1 MVEKD
6 IFEYLN
12 AKIGN
17 PIGAAALM
25 GNLYAESTLNP
36 LCANKAMQRFAETGK
51 QYTERIDKDYTDAFS
66 MDGIAYGIA
75 QWYYPTRK
83 RGLLKKAKES
93 NASIGDIKIQLE
105 YLIEEIK
112 TYKSVYQALVTAT
125 DVAQASEIVMVKY
138 EKPANQSQTMKDRRA
153 GYAQRYYDIY
163 CKKPKSLSINSSFAK
178 ELLNKL
184 EKAGLGRG

>member
-12 AKIGN
+12 AEIGN

-25 GNLYAESTLNP
+25 GNLYAESALNP
-36 LCANKAMQRFAETGK
+36 LCANIAMQKYMETGK
-51 QYTERIDKDYTDAFS
+51 QYTDRINKDYTDAFC
-66 MDGIAYGIA
+66 MDGVAYGIA

-83 RGLLKKAKES
+83 RGLLEKAK
-93 NASIGDIKIQLE
+93 NAHTSIGDISIQLG

-125 DVAQASEIVMVKY
+125 DIAQASEIVMVKY
-138 EKPANQSQTMKDRRA
+138 EKPANQSQAMKDRRTE
-153 GYAQRYYDIY
+153 YAKRYYNTYRKD
-163 CKKPKSLSINSSFAK
+163 PKNITMTGNAAR
-178 ELLNKL
+178 ELLRKL
-184 EKAGLGRG
+184 EIGNIKEE